1 MVLGYLIVGFV
12 IGLKQSIKGNS
23 KLNLQGLDKNEAI
36 IKTIIVV
43 FKDWHSSKEDNLWRR
58 TLYMANS
65 YLQPLGLSK
74 NSIDAIVHSLGT
86 DYYSTLMVN
95 NDNQTGISILVSL
108 ILTHYSQHKPLNLPF
123 KFSSSEEEFQQVFNA
138 VKVLQ
143 SKK

>member
-58 TLYMANS
+58 TLNIAHS
-65 YLQPLGLSK
+65 YLQPLGYPK
-74 NSIDAIVHSLGT
+74 NVVDSMVHSWGQ
-86 DYYSTLMVN
+86 DYYTKLMTN
-95 NDNQTGISILVSL
+95 HDEEMGIAMLSNL
-108 ILTHYSQHKPLNLPF
+108 ILKNYSQHKPLNLPF
-123 KFSSSEEEFQQVFNA
+123 KFSSSEEEIGQVLNA